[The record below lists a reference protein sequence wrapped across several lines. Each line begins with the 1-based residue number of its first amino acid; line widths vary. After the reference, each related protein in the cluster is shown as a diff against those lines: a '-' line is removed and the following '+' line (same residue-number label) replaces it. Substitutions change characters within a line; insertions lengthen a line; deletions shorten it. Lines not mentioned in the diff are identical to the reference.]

1 MAKPAMSLPEPAGR
15 PDLREVERFLFQ
27 EARLLDATDYDAWLS
42 LFTDD
47 GMYWVPLEPGQTD
60 PLNHIS
66 LFYEDRLLREMRAKR
81 LRHPR
86 AFSLEAPLRTARL
99 VGNVLVDSGQAG
111 EVIARS
117 TFHMLEY
124 RRDEQRMFGGAYTHH
139 LRHTDAG
146 FRIRLKRVDLINCDA
161 VHEAL
166 QTFI

>member
-1 MAKPAMSLPEPAGR
+1 MPQSAKSLPQQAGQ
-15 PDLREVERFLFQ
+15 PDLRAVERFLFE
-27 EARLLDATDYDAWLS
+27 EARLLDAADYDAWLS

-66 LFYEDRLLREMRAKR
+66 LFYEDRLLREMRVKR
-81 LRHPR
+81 LRHPH
-86 AFSLEAPLRTARL
+86 AFSLAQPLRTARL
-99 VGNVLVDSGQAG
+99 VGNVMADAG
-111 EVIARS
+111 EGGEVVARS

-124 RRDEQRMFGGAYTHH
+124 RRDEQRLFGGVYTHH
-139 LRHTDAG
+139 LRPTDGG

>member
-1 MAKPAMSLPEPAGR
+1 MAKPAMSLPEPAGL

-27 EARLLDATDYDAWLS
+27 EARLLDAADYDAWLS

-99 VGNVLVDSGQAG
+99 VGNVLIDSGQAG

-139 LRHTDAG
+139 LRPTDAG